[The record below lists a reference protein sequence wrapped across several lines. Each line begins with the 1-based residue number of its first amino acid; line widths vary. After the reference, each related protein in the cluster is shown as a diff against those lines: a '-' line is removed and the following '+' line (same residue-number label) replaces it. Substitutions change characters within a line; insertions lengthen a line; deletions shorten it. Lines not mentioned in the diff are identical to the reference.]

1 MTDLAA
7 VIGFQLEE
15 DGTTMRK
22 AYTLLLLLPLFLTT
36 AAFAADDDATAT
48 VRWRTIVGNV
58 NDPGTSN
65 PVAGIPSGGLPWTT
79 TGGRARV
86 NLTTGQIAFSV
97 SGLVL
102 NGGNASGTPDGVAN
116 VKGTLVCN
124 PGTPAQS
131 VHDTATVPLSPEGDA
146 EFIGTLGS
154 LPACANPLFLVRIVA
169 NNSWIA
175 TGAVR
180 DLF

>member
-1 MTDLAA
+1 
-7 VIGFQLEE
+7 
-15 DGTTMRK
+15 MRK
-22 AYTLLLLLPLFLTT
+22 AYALLLLLPLFLTA
-36 AAFAADDDATAT
+36 AAFAADADGTT
-48 VRWRTIVGNV
+48 VSWRTIVGNI

-86 NLTTGQIAFSV
+86 NLTTGQIAFNV

-124 PGTPAQS
+124 PGTATQS
-131 VHDTATVPLSPEGDA
+131 VHDTATVPLSLEGDA
-146 EFIGTLGS
+146 EFIGNIGS
-154 LPACANPLFLVRIVA
+154 VPACTNPLFLLRVVS

>member
-1 MTDLAA
+1 MTDLAI
-7 VIGFQLEE
+7 VIGFQV
-15 DGTTMRK
+15 DKGGTPMRN
-22 AYTLLLLLPLFLTT
+22 AHALLFLLPLFLTT
-36 AAFAADDDATAT
+36 AAFAQDDNVT
-48 VRWRTIVGNV
+48 VRWRTIVGNI
-58 NDPGTSN
+58 NDPGVSN

-86 NLTTGQIAFSV
+86 NLKTGQIAFNV
-97 SGLVL
+97 AGLVL
-102 NGGNASGTPDGVAN
+102 NGGNASGATGGVAN

-124 PGTPAQS
+124 PGTSAQA
-131 VHDTATVPLSPEGDA
+131 VLDTATVPLSLEGDA
-146 EFIGTLGS
+146 EFIGS
-154 LPACANPLFLVRIVA
+154 LASVPACANPLFLVRIPA

>member
-1 MTDLAA
+1 
-7 VIGFQLEE
+7 
-15 DGTTMRK
+15 MRK
-22 AYTLLLLLPLFLTT
+22 AYALLLLLPLIFFAT
-36 AAFAADDDATAT
+36 AVFATDDDAT

-86 NLTTGQIAFSV
+86 NLMTGQIAFNV

-124 PGTPAQS
+124 PGTSAQA
-131 VHDTATVPLSPEGDA
+131 VLDTATVPLSPEGDA
-146 EFIGTLGS
+146 EFIGTLARV
-154 LPACANPLFLVRIVA
+154 PAPCANPLFLVRIAA

-180 DLF
+180 ALL

>member
-22 AYTLLLLLPLFLTT
+22 AFALLLLLPLFLTT
-36 AAFAADDDATAT
+36 AAFAADGNETT
-48 VRWRTIVGNV
+48 VRWRTIVGNI

-86 NLTTGQIAFSV
+86 NLATGQMAFNV

-131 VHDTATVPLSPEGDA
+131 VHDTATVALSAEGDA

-154 LPACANPLFLVRIVA
+154 LPACANPLFLVRVPA

>member
-1 MTDLAA
+1 MSDLAT
-7 VIGFQLEE
+7 VIDFQVDE

-22 AYTLLLLLPLFLTT
+22 ASALLLLLPLFLTT
-36 AAFAADDDATAT
+36 ASFAADDDETT
-48 VRWRTIVGNV
+48 VHWRTIVGNI
-58 NDPGTSN
+58 NDPATSN

-86 NLTTGQIAFSV
+86 NLTTGQIAFNV

-102 NGGNASGTPDGVAN
+102 NGGNASGTPDGVTS

-124 PGTPAQS
+124 PGTPTQS
-131 VHDTATVPLSPEGDA
+131 IHDTTAVPLSPGGDA
-146 EFIGTLGS
+146 EFIGNLGS
-154 LPACANPLFLVRIVA
+154 VPGCGNPLFLIRIVS

>member
-1 MTDLAA
+1 MTDPAS
-7 VIGFQLEE
+7 VINFQTEE
-15 DGTTMRK
+15 DWTTMRK
-22 AYTLLLLLPLFLTT
+22 AYALLLLLPLFLTT
-36 AAFAADDDATAT
+36 AAFAADDDATTA
-48 VRWRTIVGNV
+48 RWRTIVGNI

-86 NLTTGQIAFSV
+86 NLMTGQIAFNV

-102 NGGNASGTPDGVAN
+102 NGGNASGTPGPVVN

-124 PGTPAQS
+124 PGAPAQS
-131 VHDTATVPLSPEGDA
+131 VHDTATVPLSLEGDA

-154 LPACANPLFLVRIVA
+154 LPACANPLFLVRVPA

-180 DLF
+180 GLF

>member
-1 MTDLAA
+1 MTDLAT
-7 VIGFQLEE
+7 VIGFQVEE

-22 AYTLLLLLPLFLTT
+22 PYTLLLLLPLFFLTT
-36 AAFAADDDATAT
+36 AALAWDDNAT
-48 VRWRTIVGNV
+48 VNWRTIVGNI

-79 TGGRARV
+79 LGGRARV
-86 NLTTGQIAFSV
+86 NLATGQIAFNV

-102 NGGNASGTPDGVAN
+102 NGGNASGTPDGVTN

-124 PGTPAQS
+124 AGTPAQS

-154 LPACANPLFLVRIVA
+154 LPACANPLFLVRIAV